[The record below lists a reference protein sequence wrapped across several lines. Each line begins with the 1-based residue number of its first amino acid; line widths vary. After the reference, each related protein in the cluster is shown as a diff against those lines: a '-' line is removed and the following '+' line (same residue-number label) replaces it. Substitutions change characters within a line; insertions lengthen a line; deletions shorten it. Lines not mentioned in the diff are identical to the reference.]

1 MSVFMQDAEEYVDE
15 MGLPEE
21 QKHTLLSQFRTKEA
35 EGITD
40 VEEAMRS
47 ICVDMGMPEDDARAT
62 ELRASQPQI
71 CVASI
76 PTDRLEACVRAFG
89 ALHAAAPWRTTNF
102 DTKVEAVIAGRRY
115 FIACDGGDGEKPT
128 LAIYASYADAQP
140 RNEAK
145 QHDTYLVTF
154 GGFFARREAQPPPEA
169 DREVCEFILG
179 AGAFDKGRAYPECT
193 KLVATPRRRVDTP
206 LGPDEVG
213 LCAAAARVYVAAR
226 GALRPHPG
234 RGGHAFLFASGALDA
249 DACVADDGAISWR
262 YPAGTD
268 RGQCYQCGGP
278 ATARC
283 TKCKAVVYCSR
294 ACQQA
299 SWKKSHKTECGR
311 YAAHTGRGEGGAAAR
326 GALPFE
332 WTRETLGPCAS
343 LCGFLGARGLHGR
356 GLWNSLCACDVMPCP
371 DGEVPPGGAD
381 DTSFEGGFAPL
392 APALQPTLDASA
404 APRGA
409 VGSWAEWHTARGVP
423 LDSPAALVLHNAL
436 TTYHAL
442 TLALGD
448 EWPERVVV
456 HVIGAEREVEQLG
469 AFAELSQLVPRSV
482 AGVTLV
488 FVGPGVPAPRDG
500 EVVELAGGT
509 CAVTARLVHAPYER
523 FIGGAPPPT
532 LAVGLNAGLACA
544 EYGWAPALIE
554 LAKRR
559 IPAVFTDYMRESCFT
574 GFMSFKRIFEM
585 AGATAL
591 EARLNPFRQP
601 LDFTAKMVYQGGR
614 HHRFP
619 AFSNGYVFGFVYP
632 RQQ

>member
-15 MGLPEE
+15 MGLRLPEE

-76 PTDRLEACVRAFG
+76 PTDRLHMCVRAFG

-145 QHDTYLVTF
+145 QHDSYLVTF
-154 GGFFARREAQPPPEA
+154 GGFFARREAQPPPET

-179 AGAFDKGRAYPECT
+179 AGAFDGGRAYPECT
-193 KLVATPRRRVDTP
+193 KLVAKPRRRVDTP

-234 RGGHAFLFASGALDA
+234 RGGHAFLFASGVLDA
-249 DACVADDGAISWR
+249 DACVADDGDILWR

-326 GALPFE
+326 SALP
-332 WTRETLGPCAS
+332 LS
-343 LCGFLGARGLHGR
+343 LIH
-356 GLWNSLCACDVMPCP
+356 
-371 DGEVPPGGAD
+371 
-381 DTSFEGGFAPL
+381 
-392 APALQPTLDASA
+392 
-404 APRGA
+404 
-409 VGSWAEWHTARGVP
+409 
-423 LDSPAALVLHNAL
+423 
-436 TTYHAL
+436 
-442 TLALGD
+442 
-448 EWPERVVV
+448 
-456 HVIGAEREVEQLG
+456 I
-469 AFAELSQLVPRSV
+469 
-482 AGVTLV
+482 
-488 FVGPGVPAPRDG
+488 
-500 EVVELAGGT
+500 
-509 CAVTARLVHAPYER
+509 
-523 FIGGAPPPT
+523 
-532 LAVGLNAGLACA
+532 
-544 EYGWAPALIE
+544 
-554 LAKRR
+554 
-559 IPAVFTDYMRESCFT
+559 
-574 GFMSFKRIFEM
+574 
-585 AGATAL
+585 
-591 EARLNPFRQP
+591 
-601 LDFTAKMVYQGGR
+601 
-614 HHRFP
+614 
-619 AFSNGYVFGFVYP
+619 
-632 RQQ
+632 

>member
-1 MSVFMQDAEEYVDE
+1 MIHHRF
-15 MGLPEE
+15 
-21 QKHTLLSQFRTKEA
+21 
-35 EGITD
+35 
-40 VEEAMRS
+40 
-47 ICVDMGMPEDDARAT
+47 
-62 ELRASQPQI
+62 
-71 CVASI
+71 
-76 PTDRLEACVRAFG
+76 
-89 ALHAAAPWRTTNF
+89 
-102 DTKVEAVIAGRRY
+102 
-115 FIACDGGDGEKPT
+115 
-128 LAIYASYADAQP
+128 
-140 RNEAK
+140 
-145 QHDTYLVTF
+145 
-154 GGFFARREAQPPPEA
+154 
-169 DREVCEFILG
+169 
-179 AGAFDKGRAYPECT
+179 
-193 KLVATPRRRVDTP
+193 
-206 LGPDEVG
+206 LGP
-213 LCAAAARVYVAAR
+213 
-226 GALRPHPG
+226 
-234 RGGHAFLFASGALDA
+234 HAS
-249 DACVADDGAISWR
+249 
-262 YPAGTD
+262 
-268 RGQCYQCGGP
+268 
-278 ATARC
+278 
-283 TKCKAVVYCSR
+283 
-294 ACQQA
+294 
-299 SWKKSHKTECGR
+299 
-311 YAAHTGRGEGGAAAR
+311 
-326 GALPFE
+326 
-332 WTRETLGPCAS
+332 AS
-343 LCGFLGARGLHGR
+343 LCSPKIDHRHGSTSSSHSDRNRDPQFHNYKPRSLREALGPSPRVEDHNWKENRPAQGR
-356 GLWNSLCACDVMPCP
+356 ATAEAEKETAPSRSLA
-371 DGEVPPGGAD
+371 
-381 DTSFEGGFAPL
+381 
-392 APALQPTLDASA
+392 
-404 APRGA
+404 
-409 VGSWAEWHTARGVP
+409 
-423 LDSPAALVLHNAL
+423 SPAALVLHNAL

-442 TLALGD
+442 TLALGN

-500 EVVELAGGT
+500 EVVELAGGA